1 MHMHGRMQEVVTV
14 DNIYSIGARND
25 FMSTHNVNWTETRL
39 LQEISE
45 CEERIAMIGQTDD
58 PELLLTKTYL
68 ENVLERRKKILAA
81 LRCPK

>member
-1 MHMHGRMQEVVTV
+1 ME
-14 DNIYSIGARND
+14 NIYNIDARNG
-25 FMSTHNVNWTETRL
+25 FMPTHNVNWTETRL
-39 LQEISE
+39 QQEISE

-81 LRCPK
+81 LRYPK